1 MKFISNIKYG
11 FILGFSSL
19 FLFTGC
25 SQKNYSDDYMKFY
38 KDTKNSKINNSK
50 EMHRATMRPYSVFGI
65 KYYPFVANLG
75 DKFEGI
81 ASWYGPDF
89 HSKKT
94 SNGEI
99 YNMYDMTAAHKT
111 LPMNTVLKVDNLD
124 NGKSVVVRVNDRGP
138 FVDKRIIDL
147 SNKAANE
154 IDMVRNGTANVRIT
168 VLGYNGEIE
177 NNKAPEVEE
186 VTATS
191 VKNEKIDLLEPMD
204 IKEDKITTTSVSI
217 PAKVIPTVTKQP
229 IVKTPAV
236 NNTQIAS
243 KNKTTPISVG
253 KISIQIGAFSK
264 IDGAQKT
271 VSEYQKKFSSNRVE
285 SEKVLVNGKTLY
297 KVFIRGF
304 SSYDEAQR
312 FKNLNGLTSGIVIK

>member
-217 PAKVIPTVTKQP
+217 PAKVTPTVTKQP

>member
-1 MKFISNIKYG
+1 MKFISSVKYSL
-11 FILGFSSL
+11 FFGFSTL

-217 PAKVIPTVTKQP
+217 PAKVTPTVTKQP

>member
-1 MKFISNIKYG
+1 LKFISNIKYG

-217 PAKVIPTVTKQP
+217 PAKVTPTVTKQP